1 MARSSG
7 WKPKLDELKQKV
19 KAQVRSR
26 GVCVGV
32 IHRNVSSGS
41 AALSPSLDVSHWS
54 FLKDV
59 LEGTERFLGFIC
71 SILSEV
77 KSDKRSQQPFWS

>member
-7 WKPKLDELKQKV
+7 WKPKPDVLKQEV
-19 KAQVRSR
+19 NSQVRNR

-32 IHRNVSSGS
+32 IRRNASSGS
-41 AALSPSLDVSHWS
+41 AALSPSLDVSHCS

-59 LEGTERFLGFIC
+59 LEGTEGFLGFIC

-77 KSDKRSQQPFWS
+77 KSDERSQRSFWS